1 MKTTSYHKHL
11 LLGVVL
17 LQAAIPAVAG
27 LKPCQIVDSGL
38 TWVVEKNTSLDCL
51 VIQRGGYVMAPPGNS
66 LTLTNDGVETGLL
79 PGSTYTGKLE
89 LTVTDVE
96 TIKFDESL
104 EHDFRQAIYLDEN
117 GILAAKSVLD
127 AAGPYRYAD
136 GVLEGVDIASE
147 GPNFNGIYATGGKHT
162 VVGAKLHMTGN
173 GDDDFAGY
181 GAAIMSSGEN
191 TTLIVDGATVV
202 TQGAI
207 RTAAVADVGSNL
219 IVKNSSLTANS
230 GQNDVGYIPNVA
242 LGTMK
247 NVPWMLGLVGNNR
260 ATNLLGKNTRATYI
274 NSTVTAENWGVL
286 STDAGRDGAKDM
298 QLTAINSDVV
308 ISGKSGYGTYV
319 IADSRN
325 AFYGTHIDVA
335 DYAAIVVNG
344 RLVFAASTAENVRR
358 LNKDLEIGLTS
369 AELRALERRPTTVR
383 SRRFGMMIWSHYAN
397 VDISDDTTFD
407 TEQAVFLVK
416 SAAARINVDGSGGA
430 RLNPKN
436 GVLLQLME
444 TDNPG
449 AKEIVRGLR
458 MTIGVYNEP
467 EAAPVRNESFDVTTA
482 HDTDVIANF
491 SDIELKGDFYNSSRG
506 DPKPDAPEGRNLVLH
521 LKDSSLEG
529 VVTASSAHHA
539 VKRITALEY
548 DQLGE
553 VINTPAAAINNG
565 VVVDLDRSD
574 WTVTGTSQLTRL
586 SVGKGSS
593 ISPPPGMKV
602 SMTVDGTVTPIGTG
616 DFTGRIELTLESH

>member
-1 MKTTSYHKHL
+1 MITSFRKQL
-11 LLGVVL
+11 LLGIVL

-27 LKPCQIVDSGL
+27 QKPCQIVDSGL
-38 TWVVEKNTSLDCL
+38 TWVVEENTSLDCL

-66 LTLTNDGVETGLL
+66 LTLTIDGVETGLL
-79 PGSTYTGKLE
+79 PGSTYTGNLE

-96 TIKFDESL
+96 TVKFDETL

-136 GVLEGVDIASE
+136 GVLAGVDIVSQ

-162 VVGAKLHMTGN
+162 VIGAQLHMTGN

-298 QLTAINSDVV
+298 QLTAINSNVV

-383 SRRFGMMIWSHYAN
+383 SRRFGIMIWSHYAN

-407 TEQAVFLVK
+407 TEQAIFLVK
-416 SAAARINVDGSGGA
+416 SAAAVINVDGSGGA

-449 AKEIVRGLR
+449 AKEIIKGLR

-467 EAAPVRNESFDVTTA
+467 EAPPVRNDSFDVTNA

-491 SDIELKGDFYNSSRG
+491 SDIELKGDFYNSSRS

-553 VINTPAAAINNG
+553 VTNTPAAAINNG
-565 VVVDLDRSD
+565 VVVDLDGSD
-574 WTVTGTSQLTRL
+574 WTVTGTSHLTRL
-586 SVGKGSS
+586 SVDKGSS
-593 ISPPPGMKV
+593 VMAPPGMAV
-602 SMTVDGTVTPIGTG
+602 SMTVDGTATQIETG
-616 DFTGRIELTLESH
+616 DYRGRIELTLEGH